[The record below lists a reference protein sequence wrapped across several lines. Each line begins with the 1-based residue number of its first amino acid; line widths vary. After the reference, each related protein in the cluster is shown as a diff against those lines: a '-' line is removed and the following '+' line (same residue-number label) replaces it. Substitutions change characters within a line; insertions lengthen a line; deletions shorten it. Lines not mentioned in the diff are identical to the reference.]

1 MMRMNAPP
9 VLSVIVELY
18 PNSIQIRSHHENGE
32 CREVS
37 CLLTYS
43 GGFICSFG
51 VNSVYVLEQQPAT
64 GEEIV
69 FRVSKKV
76 VFPRRVIPKAGLGG
90 YHVKCLSISPG
101 EDLLVALTDDLL
113 LYSYQLKKKEGSQQ
127 VTTYNV
133 FARYY

>member
-1 MMRMNAPP
+1 M
-9 VLSVIVELY
+9 
-18 PNSIQIRSHHENGE
+18 
-32 CREVS
+32 
-37 CLLTYS
+37 LTYS

-133 FARYY
+133 FARYYFNT